1 MVISIMQARMGSKR
15 LPGKVLKTI
24 KGKTLLELYLNRVK
38 PSKLINK
45 IVVAT
50 TDLEQDNTIEDLVVR
65 LGFECFRGSEK
76 DLLDRYYKCAC
87 SYNAEVIVRI
97 TPDDPFVDYQV
108 VDRGISIF
116 LENDVD
122 FVTNHLT
129 PTFPEGLDVE
139 IYSFSAIEKLW
150 HQAKLL
156 SEREHVFPYIQNHPE
171 EFRIINFTQEED
183 FSHLRWTIDYE
194 CDYEMTKVIYE
205 HLYDQKKLF
214 LQKDI
219 IQLLQKNP
227 EIPEMNAH
235 IQRKEGV
242 NRTKTNDQ
250 IM

>member
-1 MVISIMQARMGSKR
+1 MVNCYQYWPKSF
-15 LPGKVLKTI
+15 
-24 KGKTLLELYLNRVK
+24 
-38 PSKLINK
+38 SKL
-45 IVVAT
+45 
-50 TDLEQDNTIEDLVVR
+50 
-65 LGFECFRGSEK
+65 
-76 DLLDRYYKCAC
+76 
-87 SYNAEVIVRI
+87 
-97 TPDDPFVDYQV
+97 PFSQFF
-108 VDRGISIF
+108 SIF

-194 CDYEMTKVIYE
+194 CDYEMTKMIYE